1 MDREVAWGMATVVGI
16 AIGSA
21 TYAALVPDPMFA
33 TIVAVFWTLGLGL
46 TMQYLVQ
53 YTGASREWRI
63 ARWSGAA
70 GGLVTLAAT
79 LGLSPTLPITPDL
92 RLALG
97 IFVLGLWVT
106 ALNVGLALGL
116 EHTKRPGEGVA
127 VATES

>member
-1 MDREVAWGMATVVGI
+1 MDREVAWGMASVVGI

-21 TYAALVPDPMFA
+21 TYAALVADPMFA
-33 TIVAVFWTLGLGL
+33 TMVAVFWALGLGL
-46 TMQYLVQ
+46 TMQYLAQ
-53 YTGASREWRI
+53 YTGANREWRI

-79 LGLSPTLPITPDL
+79 LGLSPTLPITSDL

-116 EHTKRPGEGVA
+116 EHTKRPGTDVA
-127 VATES
+127 VATDS